1 MPGPKKSFS
10 PEFKDEAVKMVI
22 ETSRPIARVAKEL
35 VVALVQL
42 ALLAVEDLPARA
54 CRRPDHAADHVPRG
68 AG

>member
-1 MPGPKKSFS
+1 
-10 PEFKDEAVKMVI
+10 MVI

-54 CRRPDHAADHVPRG
+54 CRCPDHAADHVPRG

>member
-1 MPGPKKSFS
+1 
-10 PEFKDEAVKMVI
+10 
-22 ETSRPIARVAKEL
+22 